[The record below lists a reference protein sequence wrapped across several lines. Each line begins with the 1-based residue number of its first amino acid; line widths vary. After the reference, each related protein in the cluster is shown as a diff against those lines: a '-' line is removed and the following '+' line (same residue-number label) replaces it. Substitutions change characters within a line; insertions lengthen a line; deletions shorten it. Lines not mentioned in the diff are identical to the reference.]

1 MAATINTKVTAHTG
15 RNSMGT
21 MFIYETFKTGEIV
34 KVNAKSIRV
43 RLDGERRTTN
53 GKVQSE
59 REINVT
65 ATFSFWKNRA
75 DNGKALYKNAE
86 HGIITL

>member
-1 MAATINTKVTAHTG
+1 MINTKVTAHNG
-15 RNSMGT
+15 ANSMGT

-34 KVNAKSIRV
+34 KVNGKSIRV
-43 RLDGERRTTN
+43 RLDGERRTVN
-53 GKVQSE
+53 GKTKSE

-65 ATFSFWKNRA
+65 ATFSFWKNRS
-75 DNGKALYKNAE
+75 DNGKALYRNTE

>member
-1 MAATINTKVTAHTG
+1 MAAPINTKVTAHTG

-34 KVNAKSIRV
+34 KVNEKSIRV
-43 RLDGERRTTN
+43 RLEGETRKTN
-53 GKVQSE
+53 GKITSE

-65 ATFSFWKNRA
+65 ATFSFWKNRN
-75 DNGKALYKNAE
+75 DDGKSLYKNAE

>member
-1 MAATINTKVTAHTG
+1 MEAISEKVTAHNGT
-15 RNSMGT
+15 NSMGT
-21 MFIYETFKTGEIV
+21 MFIYETFKTGTIV

-43 RLDGERRTTN
+43 RLEHEKRTTN
-53 GKVQSE
+53 GKVKSE
-59 REINVT
+59 RPLNTE
-65 ATFSFWKNRA
+65 ATFTFWKNRK